1 MVAVYY
7 QGEDEYGQN
16 PKTLCDWVRN
26 FRLKKLQMKRKLR
39 SGGNLRVCAILSTAL
54 MNAELELRR
63 KQQERFQRWL
73 EFQTKINKSAIN
85 NHHSKEEAESVVII
99 DDNNDKCRRQRE
111 EITNLWK
118 CELSELDNFM
128 RSISGSSSSNKTNAY
143 VNVCGADAAGDPTQ
157 KTESGIENIKR
168 HAHPPTVRFWCERNI
183 KWRKTDD
190 Y

>member
-1 MVAVYY
+1 MVAMYY

-85 NHHSKEEAESVVII
+85 NHHSKEKAESVVII

-128 RSISGSSSSNKTNAY
+128 RSISSSSSNKTNAY
-143 VNVCGADAAGDPTQ
+143 VNACGADVSGDPTQ
-157 KTESGIENIKR
+157 KTESGIENSKR
-168 HAHPPTVRFWCERNI
+168 HVHPSTVRVQS
-183 KWRKTDD
+183 
-190 Y
+190 